1 MENPR
6 TTSDALIILRSALIY
21 LEVSMNLRQLWN
33 QDALDNRQANDIITE
48 AINIIIATDRLE
60 KLIGKQVKF

>member
-1 MENPR
+1 MENPI
-6 TTSDALIILRSALIY
+6 TPTDALSILQSVQIY

-48 AINIIIATDRLE
+48 AINIIIAANRLE

>member
-6 TTSDALIILRSALIY
+6 TTTDALTILRRVQIY

-33 QDALDNRQANDIITE
+33 QDAIDNRQANDIITE
-48 AINIIIATDRLE
+48 AQNIIIATDRLE

>member
-6 TTSDALIILRSALIY
+6 TTSDALNILQNALIS
-21 LEVSMNLRQLWN
+21 LEISMNLRQLFN